1 MLLNIFHQKNKTKEL
16 KKANRAF
23 KVRSLAILCRISAL
37 FYHFL
42 ASVAPRN
49 HHTRAFKLRFLA
61 ILCCILALFYH
72 FLASVAPQN
81 HHTLIWLVS
90 DEWFWSSTLMIRPKC
105 DKNWSYMLCFS
116 YLVCLPIF
124 KVVLGPLHLRGTFE
138 GCFFRWI
145 LNFLTSFEL
154 VKLINIMGFF
164 V

>member
-1 MLLNIFHQKNKTKEL
+1 MWMRVLIKKTTNKLFLRKPQIMILTAFTYILLLFRSLFFYWGASTWSHNSVNSIKWSFVMLLNIFHQKNKTKEL

-23 KVRSLAILCRISAL
+23 KLRSLAILCRISAL

-49 HHTRAFKLRFLA
+49 
-61 ILCCILALFYH
+61 Y
-72 FLASVAPQN
+72 
-81 HHTLIWLVS
+81 HTLIWSVS

-124 KVVLGPLHLRGTFE
+124 KVVLGP
-138 GCFFRWI
+138 
-145 LNFLTSFEL
+145 
-154 VKLINIMGFF
+154 
-164 V
+164 